1 MHWIDY
7 TIVVLYLGA
16 LIAIGLY
23 LQRRAGKSI
32 DSFFLGDNK
41 MPWWALGASGMASN
55 LDVSGTMIIAALIYA
70 LGAQGFYI
78 EIRGGVVLMLA
89 FFMIFMGKWNRRARV
104 MTLAEWMEYRFGT
117 GRQGQAARL
126 IAAVANLAFAIV
138 TVTYFAQGAGIFLGR
153 ILGISP
159 DLAAIGMI
167 ALASIYTIASGLYG
181 VVYTDVFQ
189 GFLVFGAIIYTI
201 YFVMTSYTLP
211 PEFAVSVPMG
221 AGEFQ
226 EIATTREAW
235 TNVIPEWTKEIPGTY
250 SQYSLFGIGIIFY
263 LFRSCIDGMSG
274 TGGYIIQ
281 RFYAAKD
288 EREAGLLS
296 AFWIVL
302 MSLRWPFVMAIA
314 IMGISYGITE
324 QTIANPEE
332 VLPIVLL
339 EVIPM
344 GLKGLLLAGLIAAAM
359 STFDSVVNAGAA
371 YWTRDIYQR
380 FINNDASEE
389 RLVLHSRAST
399 AGIVIIGMLSTYAF
413 TNLNEV
419 WGWLTMSLGAGLLVP
434 QFIRWYWWRFNGY
447 GYAGGTILGMT
458 LAILQQV
465 FIPELAEIWSFA
477 IIGSTTFVACIV
489 ISLLTEPTS
498 REVLDTFFRETKPFG
513 FWNAVRDRIDND
525 VLEPIR
531 EENNRNIWGIVLAV
545 PWQLTLFLTT
555 MMFVTK
561 RWPTFF
567 VLLAICT
574 TLSIAIYFVWFRHL
588 PKSDPSPLPQRV
600 MERSTHA
607 EDVKDDNGQRDAKN
621 DSM

>member
-1 MHWIDY
+1 MHPIDY
-7 TIVVLYLGA
+7 TIVTVYLVA

-23 LQRRAGKSI
+23 MQRRAGKDI
-32 DSFFLGDNK
+32 DSFFLGSNK

-78 EIRGGVVLMLA
+78 EIRGGVVLLLA

-117 GRQGQAARL
+117 GRQGQVARITAAF
-126 IAAVANLAFAIV
+126 ANLAFAIF
-138 TVTYFAQGAGIFLGR
+138 TVTYFAQGAGIFLGN
-153 ILGISP
+153 ILGIPP
-159 DLAAIGMI
+159 DVAAIAMI
-167 ALASIYTIASGLYG
+167 LLASVYTIASGLYG

-189 GFLVFGAIIYTI
+189 GFLVFGAILYTI
-201 YFVMTSYTLP
+201 YLVMTSYALP
-211 PEFAVSVPMG
+211 AEFVVSVPMG
-221 AGEFQ
+221 DGVFQ
-226 EIATTREAW
+226 EVPTTREEWTSIIPAW
-235 TNVIPEWTKEIPGTY
+235 TQEIPGTY
-250 SQYSLFGIGIIFY
+250 SQYSLFGVGILFY

-296 AFWIVL
+296 AFWILL

-314 IMGISYGITE
+314 IMGVSFGLANE
-324 QTIANPEE
+324 TIANPEE
-332 VLPIVLL
+332 VLPVVLV
-339 EVIPM
+339 EVIPT

-380 FINNDASEE
+380 FLNNDADD
-389 RLVLHSRAST
+389 RTLVFHSRMSSA
-399 AGIVIIGMLSTYAF
+399 AIVVIGMLSTYAF

-447 GYAGGTILGMT
+447 GYAGGTLVGMT
-458 LAILQQV
+458 LAIIQQAFV
-465 FIPELAEIWSFA
+465 PELAEIWSFA
-477 IIGSTTFVACIV
+477 LVGSATFVSCII
-489 ISLLTEPTS
+489 ISLVTEATDE
-498 REVLDTFFRETKPFG
+498 EVLLTFYKETKPFG
-513 FWNAVRDRIDND
+513 FWNAVRDRLSSTA
-525 VLEPIR
+525 LEPINA
-531 EENNRNIWGIVLAV
+531 ENRRNIWGIIIAV

-561 RWPTFF
+561 EWPTFF
-567 VLLAICT
+567 TLLSICT
-574 TLSIAIYFVWFRHL
+574 ALSIALYFVWYRHL
-588 PKSDPSPLPQRV
+588 PASDTTPLPQRV
-600 MERSTHA
+600 AVRSDDA
-607 EDVKDDNGQRDAKN
+607 ET
-621 DSM
+621 S